1 MFAPVSS
8 ARLTV
13 SRLPRRR
20 GQQGVIIAASLV
32 MVLLLAGCSSDD
44 PSIPSGA
51 PGVHDSTVPVSES
64 DPNAGLKSGAE
75 LKGALLTGKDLPG
88 RYKATS
94 NLQRDSAETY
104 GPPAKTIPPTRASC
118 KELESNLWIEA
129 AGSDSATFAQTGFT
143 DSYGSEVDAE
153 IESYRGTDAR
163 TVMTNLRKLFKI
175 CSSFKTTVEGAGVAT
190 VKVTT
195 KAGPKVGDG
204 SISAV
209 VTSPVWEGGTT
220 LIAVRVG
227 SEVVSVLSS
236 SAKNN
241 GGATATK
248 MAKVMVARLG

>member
-1 MFAPVSS
+1 V
-8 ARLTV
+8 
-13 SRLPRRR
+13 
-20 GQQGVIIAASLV
+20 IAAAGLSLV
-32 MVLLLAGCSSDD
+32 VLLAGCSADGSSASGD
-44 PSIPSGA
+44 PTGFR
-51 PGVHDSTVPVSES
+51 DSTVPVSES
-64 DPNAGLKSGAE
+64 DPNAGLKSGSE
-75 LKGALLTGKDLPG
+75 LSEALLTDSDLPD
-88 RYKATS
+88 RYKANT
-94 NLQRDSAETY
+94 NLQRDSAETFS
-104 GPPAKTIPPTRASC
+104 PPAAVIAPTAASC

-153 IESYRGTDAR
+153 IESYRGGDAR
-163 TVMTNLRKLFKI
+163 TVMINLRKLFKI
-175 CSSFKTTVEGAGVAT
+175 CSTFKTTVEGAGRAT

-195 KAGPKVGDG
+195 KAGPNVGDS
-204 SISAV
+204 SIRAT

-248 MAKVMVARLG
+248 MAKLMVARLEQS